1 MSMQEP
7 NRPPRQRPAGAGAP
21 ARPATP
27 IVAVIV
33 AAVAGLLGL
42 LILRN
47 VQNDPGDSGFTDNTE
62 EITDSTDVTDDSF
75 VDSVPDS
82 TVTPVLVRTG
92 AAVVVSNASGKKGAA
107 GALTEELK
115 ARGYETGK
123 AFTANSGTLYDTT
136 QVLAAPGDATA
147 LAVAKTV
154 LLEMGLTGEPG
165 ILDESAPVKQSDVGT
180 ATVLVL
186 LGLDRAGQSLLPL
199 GGDSATATTEVA
211 IEASLTTPGS

>member
-1 MSMQEP
+1 MSMQDP
-7 NRPPRQRPAGAGAP
+7 NRPPRQRPAGAP

-27 IVAVIV
+27 VVAVVV

-47 VQNDPGDSGFTDNTE
+47 VQNDSSDAGFSGGGTE
-62 EITDSTDVTDDSF
+62 EVTDSTDFTGDTTF
-75 VDSVPDS
+75 DSVPDS
-82 TVTPVLVRTG
+82 TVTPVLVRAG
-92 AAVVVSNASGKKGAA
+92 ATVVVANAANKKGAA
-107 GALTEELK
+107 GLLTDELK
-115 ARGYETGK
+115 ARGYDTGK

-154 LLEMGLTGEPG
+154 LLEMGLIGEPG

-180 ATVLVL
+180 ATVLIL
-186 LGLDRAGQSLLPL
+186 LGLDKANQSLLPL
-199 GGDSATATTEVA
+199 GGGSTTATTEVFV
-211 IEASLTTPGS
+211 EASAVVQGS

>member
-1 MSMQEP
+1 MSMQDP
-7 NRPPRQRPAGAGAP
+7 NRPPRQRPAGAP

-27 IVAVIV
+27 VVAVVV

-47 VQNDPGDSGFTDNTE
+47 VQNDSSDAGFSGGGTE
-62 EITDSTDVTDDSF
+62 EVTDSTDFTGDTTF
-75 VDSVPDS
+75 DSVPDS
-82 TVTPVLVRTG
+82 TVTPVLVRAG
-92 AAVVVSNASGKKGAA
+92 ATVVVANAANKKGAA
-107 GALTEELK
+107 GLLTDELK
-115 ARGYETGK
+115 ARGYDTGK

-154 LLEMGLTGEPG
+154 LLEMGLIGEPG

-180 ATVLVL
+180 ATVLIL
-186 LGLDRAGQSLLPL
+186 LGLDKANQSLLPL
-199 GGDSATATTEVA
+199 GGESTTATTEVFV
-211 IEASLTTPGS
+211 EASAVVQGS

>member
-1 MSMQEP
+1 MSMQDP
-7 NRPPRQRPAGAGAP
+7 NRPPRQRPAAAP

-27 IVAVIV
+27 VVAVVV

-47 VQNDPGDSGFTDNTE
+47 VQNDSSDTGFSGGEGTE
-62 EITDSTDVTDDSF
+62 EITDSTDFTDDSTF
-75 VDSVPDS
+75 DSVPDS
-82 TVTPVLVRTG
+82 TVTPVLVRAG
-92 AAVVVSNASGKKGAA
+92 ATVVVANAANKKGAA
-107 GALTEELK
+107 GLLTDELK
-115 ARGYETGK
+115 ARGYDTGK

-154 LLEMGLTGEPG
+154 LLEMGLAGEPG

-180 ATVLVL
+180 ATVLIL
-186 LGLDRAGQSLLPL
+186 LGLDKANQSLLPL
-199 GGDSATATTEVA
+199 GGESATVTTEVS
-211 IEASLTTPGS
+211 IEASAVVQGS

>member
-1 MSMQEP
+1 MSMQDP

-27 IVAVIV
+27 VVAVIV

-47 VQNDPGDSGFTDNTE
+47 VQNDSGDSGFSGGTE
-62 EITDSTDVTDDSF
+62 EVTDTTDFTGDSTF
-75 VDSVPDS
+75 DSVPDS
-82 TVTPVLVRTG
+82 TVTPVLIRSG
-92 AAVVVSNASGKKGAA
+92 ATVVVANAANKKGAA
-107 GALTEELK
+107 GALTDELK
-115 ARGYETGK
+115 ARGYDTGK

-154 LLEMGLTGEPG
+154 MLEMGLTGTPG
-165 ILDESAPVKQSDVGT
+165 ILDESAPVKQSDVGA
-180 ATVLVL
+180 ATVLIL
-186 LGLDRAGQSLLPL
+186 LGLDKANQSLLPL
-199 GGDSATATTEVA
+199 GGDTPTASTEVA
-211 IEASLTTPGS
+211 IEASAVAQGG